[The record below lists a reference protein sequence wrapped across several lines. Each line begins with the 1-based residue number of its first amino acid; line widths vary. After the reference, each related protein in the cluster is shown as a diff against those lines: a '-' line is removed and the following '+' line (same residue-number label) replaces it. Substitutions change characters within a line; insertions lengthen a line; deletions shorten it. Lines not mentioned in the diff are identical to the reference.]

1 MSIVKVKSKLNKFL
15 ELNAITISI
24 LYQNFIQFNDNNE
37 ISTYIQIYTRVFKQM
52 NIYIDN
58 ATEKFY

>member
-37 ISTYIQIYTRVFKQM
+37 ISIYIQIYTRVFKQM
-52 NIYIDN
+52 NTYIDD
-58 ATEKFY
+58 ATEELY